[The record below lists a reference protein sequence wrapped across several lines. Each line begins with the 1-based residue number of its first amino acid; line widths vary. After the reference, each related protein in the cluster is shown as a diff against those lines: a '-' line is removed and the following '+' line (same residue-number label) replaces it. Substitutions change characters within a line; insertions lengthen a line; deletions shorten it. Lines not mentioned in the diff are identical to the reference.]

1 MRDCGPVG
9 LARVRL
15 SAASLMDYSERVTR
29 VMLRAIPDGALNAIA
44 ERHIGQVYARLETL
58 RRRGH

>member
-29 VMLRAIPDGALNAIA
+29 VMLRAIPDGEYRFEDFLDDDGVTD
-44 ERHIGQVYARLETL
+44 EQLE
-58 RRRGH
+58 HAH